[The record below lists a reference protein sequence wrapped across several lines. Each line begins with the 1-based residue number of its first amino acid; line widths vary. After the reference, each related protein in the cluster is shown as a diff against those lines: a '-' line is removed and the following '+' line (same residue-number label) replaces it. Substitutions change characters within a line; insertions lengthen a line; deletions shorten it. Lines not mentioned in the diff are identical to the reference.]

1 MLFALEENCSL
12 KFVRDGTLKLL
23 LLLSRGEVVLEFE
36 LNTGFTLCIIKTYQV
51 SIHVHLAIRSK

>member
-12 KFVRDGTLKLL
+12 KFVLDGTLKLL

-36 LNTGFTLCIIKTYQV
+36 LNTGTHCV
-51 SIHVHLAIRSK
+51 